1 MSSWIHA
8 PRTGLTAII
17 IQQLQLMSLRI
28 TWENGIQ
35 IPSHIHAGTM
45 ERHPVGCYGDRMLNG
60 TSSIQENNVVQHLD
74 FAEEKDT

>member
-1 MSSWIHA
+1 MSSWSPV
-8 PRTGLTAII
+8 PRIGQIAII

-35 IPSHIHAGTM
+35 IPGHIHAGTM
-45 ERHPVGCYGDRMLNG
+45 EKRQVGCYGDRMLNG

-74 FAEEKDT
+74 FAE